1 MVNGGNICTAIW
13 NLTLQRYIK
22 KFKAPKIF
30 GKKLLTYT
38 KFLYFCIQITNF
50 KYNKHEEDIVFIDV
64 GLTKAEM
71 DRLSTEQLNRR
82 SKYLSSDEL

>member
-1 MVNGGNICTAIW
+1 M
-13 NLTLQRYIK
+13 QRYIK

-50 KYNKHEEDIVFIDV
+50 KYNKHE
-64 GLTKAEM
+64 KAIIPFV
-71 DRLSTEQLNRR
+71 RR
-82 SKYLSSDEL
+82 NAFLLLFF